1 MTLCAHQLHEMMRTL
16 LSRVSVVILLF
27 GLVACT
33 STSNTSQKGVSSS
46 RIELAQ
52 LPSDVSGK
60 SAYQV
65 VKEYKSHWLQK
76 RGASSINSQTE
87 ISVYLD
93 TNQTRF
99 GNPESLKQIQAVNV
113 QAIEWLDSQEATF
126 RYGLDNTQ
134 GVILVHMKR
143 GTGS

>member
-1 MTLCAHQLHEMMRTL
+1 MRPVISRLCICL
-16 LSRVSVVILLF
+16 LAI
-27 GLVACT
+27 GLTACA
-33 STSNTSQKGVSSS
+33 STGGASQKGVSSNQITLS
-46 RIELAQ
+46 EL
-52 LPSDVSGK
+52 PVDVTGK

-65 VKEYKSHWLQK
+65 VKEYKSHWLRK
-76 RGASSINSQTE
+76 RGQSSINAKDA

-99 GNPESLKQIQAVNV
+99 GDVESLRELQAINV
-113 QAIEWLDSQEATF
+113 DAIEWLDSQRAQF

-143 GTGS
+143 GASK